1 MADLATE
8 IRVFLSSTFVDLREV
23 RAQLSYRLLQ
33 IFGAQLITMESF
45 GSDAAPPEIS
55 SIRRVR
61 ECDIFVGIYARR
73 YGTIDPKTGKSITE
87 LELDEA
93 ERAVSAG
100 NVTAILVYL
109 LDDTVT
115 WPSHYADSEAT
126 AVAKLAHLKE
136 RARQHTITPF
146 YDQEDLAFS
155 VIKDVLSKI
164 RNRMGA
170 ALPHPR
176 HFSLPE
182 ERKLNAPIGMEFLS
196 SADRRHLYGREQ
208 KIEELLKAL
217 IANPINL
224 FLGNS
229 GSGKTSL
236 IHAGLIP
243 LVATK
248 GWLPIYTRPLGLPRG
263 DISAQVYTSVFE
275 GPSSYR
281 GSAVP
286 LLQEAANVVQPRKPI
301 LIIDQFEDVLT
312 PREQEE
318 TERLIADL
326 RTLRYL
332 NQSNIRVLVSYRADL
347 EARLGQ
353 FWQLISGSPEGLP
366 RVYIAGISAE
376 DAWKSIKSTC
386 SDLKINLCLS
396 NADELQIGTD
406 LFSLSKMHGEEGVYP
421 PYIQMFIDHAWRTVQ
436 TGATSYRFEDY
447 RKAGRVEGVTGGYLT
462 RLLTYANDKEGHIRS
477 ILASLVRSYG
487 VKAQK
492 SLSEIAAD
500 AGLTETNCEAFLERL
515 IDLRLVRHLGNQYE
529 IAHDFLAHEI
539 STKLV
544 DSEEREFK
552 RFRELLTNK
561 AGAFSTTK
569 ALLTVGEMLVLFKH
583 KERVLPSDIEL
594 KLILASWAQEEGPGL
609 FWLLAAHPAKV
620 LELIHGL
627 ESENDLDD
635 KEKAT
640 LVLLRRKISNAP
652 LRFKDWAPFTR
663 YKLAIQFVGLLSTH
677 ALDCPDSVLSRALRS
692 KNKNVRAAVLEAI
705 ARKITKGNRKWI
717 SELGKSASPTRRSA
731 FETLSL
737 RPDIKLT
744 SKSQSEKVHRPLREF
759 MLLQTVASAR
769 SDAEAR
775 SSLKILNQFRPPA
788 RSRLFAKALVTFRT
802 KGVQP
807 IIRKLA
813 ELGAQNFV
821 LILSPIIGPSTRS
834 DFAALLR
841 AYKRWNEKEAI
852 DMELRDRVKHAPSED
867 KASALSETILRTATR
882 KNLDQLRQTLSKIT
896 LTPSAQFF
904 VLALLRIG
912 NAKDVSQV
920 IRKVERSSTSVH
932 YWFQIEVAR
941 SVEKRM
947 GELKGKAPR
956 RLLRILA
963 KKAFW
968 ENPLAEESKFSR
980 KDLLSLKNA
989 YNRTLY
995 IRLIAHTAIGAARLE
1010 DGDMLRK
1017 LAMHDYHLIAQ
1028 AAAIRL
1034 IDLAGEEGIRM
1045 LQSGVT
1051 EAVEA
1056 GQTESLALAL
1066 RDAEIHK
1073 FELAC
1078 LW

>member
-8 IRVFLSSTFVDLREV
+8 IRAFLSSTFVDLKELRAEV
-23 RAQLSYRLLQ
+23 SYRLRQ

-61 ECDIFVGIYARR
+61 ECDIFVGIYAGR

-109 LDDTVT
+109 LDDKAT
-115 WPSHYADSEAT
+115 WLSPCVDTEAT

-136 RARQHTITPF
+136 RARQHTITTF
-146 YDQEDLAFS
+146 YDPEDLAFS
-155 VIKDVLSKI
+155 VIKDVLSTI
-164 RNRMGA
+164 RSRLGA

-182 ERKLNAPIGMEFLS
+182 ERELTTPIGMEFLT
-196 SADRRHLYGREQ
+196 SADRRHLYGRHQ

-217 IANPINL
+217 TANPISL

-236 IHAGLIP
+236 LHAGLIP

-263 DISAQVYTSVFE
+263 DISAQIYTSVFE

-286 LLQEAANVVQPRKPI
+286 LLQEAADVVQPRKPI

-312 PREQEE
+312 PREEEE
-318 TERLIADL
+318 TERLVADL

-332 NQSNIRVLVSYRADL
+332 NQSTIRVLVSYRADL

-366 RVYIAGISAE
+366 RVYIGGITAE

-386 SDLKINLCLS
+386 SDLKIKLS
-396 NADELQIGTD
+396 LSDNDELQIGKD
-406 LFSLSKMHGEEGVYP
+406 LFSLSRMHGEEGVYP

-436 TGATSYRFEDY
+436 TGATSYCFEDY
-447 RKAGRVEGVTGGYLT
+447 RKAGRIEGITGGYLT

-500 AGLTETNCEAFLERL
+500 VGLTETKSEEFLERL
-515 IDLRLVRHLGNQYE
+515 IDLRLVRHLGDQYE

-539 STKLV
+539 SARLV

-569 ALLTVGEMLVLFKH
+569 DLLTVSEMLVLFKH

-594 KLILASWAQEEGPGL
+594 KLILASWAREEGPGL
-609 FWLLAAHPAKV
+609 FWLLAASPTK
-620 LELIHGL
+620 LLGLIHGI
-627 ESENDLDD
+627 ETENNLDD
-635 KEKAT
+635 EVKAT

-652 LRFKDWAPFTR
+652 LRGKDWAPFRR
-663 YKLAIQFVGLLSTH
+663 YKLAMQFMGLLATYT
-677 ALDCPDSVLSRALRS
+677 LDCPDSVLSGALRS
-692 KNKNVRAAVLEAI
+692 KHKSVRAVVIEAVAQKI
-705 ARKITKGNRKWI
+705 ANGDRKWI
-717 SELGKSASPTRRSA
+717 SELGKSASPNRRAA
-731 FETLSL
+731 FETLAL
-737 RPDIKLT
+737 RPDLKLT
-744 SKSQSEKVHRPLREF
+744 SKKQLEQMPRAFQEF
-759 MLLQTVASAR
+759 MLLRMIAGAR

-775 SSLKILNQFRPPA
+775 SSLKVLNKFRPKA
-788 RSRLFAKALVTFRT
+788 RSRLLAKALVTFRT
-802 KGVQP
+802 KGVRP
-807 IIRKLA
+807 LISKLP
-813 ELGAQNFV
+813 ELGADNMAV
-821 LILSPIIGPSTRS
+821 ILRPVTGPLTKK

-841 AYKRWNEKEAI
+841 AYKQWNEKEAS
-852 DMELRDRVKHAPSED
+852 DMEQRDREERAFSED
-867 KASALSETILRTATR
+867 KATVLSETILRTATR
-882 KNLDQLRQTLSKIT
+882 KNLNQLRQTLNEII
-896 LTPSAQFF
+896 LTPSAQYF

-912 NAKDVSQV
+912 STKDVSQV
-920 IRKVERSSTSVH
+920 IRKVETSNGDVR

-941 SVEKRM
+941 SIEKRM
-947 GELKGKAPR
+947 MELRRKPPR

-968 ENPLAEESKFSR
+968 ENPLAEKSNFSK
-980 KDLLSLKNA
+980 KDLLHLRHG

-995 IRLIAHTAIGAARLE
+995 IRLVAHTAIGAARLE
-1010 DGDMLRK
+1010 DSDILRK

-1034 IDLAGEEGIRM
+1034 IDLAGDEGIRM
-1045 LQSGVT
+1045 LQSGIT

-1056 GQTESLALAL
+1056 GQTKSLALAI

-1073 FELAC
+1073 FELAR